1 MMAHIEVFHE
11 GRWIPWCQMPTKLLY
26 GEDDNQVKELF
37 KLAYKNKI
45 DLSCLQ
51 RSTFDGNN
59 LVKFMSKHRPDYWFR
74 VKDGEC
80 KQSISDWIL
89 D

>member
-1 MMAHIEVFHE
+1 MAHVEVFHE
-11 GRWIPWCQMPTKLLY
+11 GQWIPWCQMPAKFLY
-26 GEDDNQVKELF
+26 GEDNNQVKELF

-51 RSTFDGNN
+51 RSMFDANN
-59 LVKFMSKHRPDYWFR
+59 LVKFMSTQRPDYRFR
-74 VKDGEC
+74 SKEGEC
-80 KQSISDWIL
+80 KQSMSDWLL